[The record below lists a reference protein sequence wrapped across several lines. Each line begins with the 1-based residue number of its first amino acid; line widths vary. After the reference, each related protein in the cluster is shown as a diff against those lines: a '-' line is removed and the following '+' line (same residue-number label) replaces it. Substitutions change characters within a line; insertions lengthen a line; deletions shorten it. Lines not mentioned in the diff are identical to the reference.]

1 MCSALKEVKVFNI
14 NITAFRVR
22 KTTMVWKTTRVR
34 KTTRSIKN
42 YKTTRSPRNQ
52 EIQEVCKS
60 QESPQESKKTAKSQ
74 ESRTSR
80 VWKTGRIQ
88 EPRSM
93 RITPNNIAIF
103 PPARGGEREKGKRY
117 SSLKSMVK
125 SSDDSSF
132 LKLHP

>member
-1 MCSALKEVKVFNI
+1 MLIYVLSFFERSKSFQYKHNCLESLKSK
-14 NITAFRVR
+14 
-22 KTTMVWKTTRVR
+22 RVR

-42 YKTTRSPRNQ
+42 HKTMKSPRNQ
-52 EIQEVCKS
+52 EIQEVHKS
-60 QESPQESKKTAKSQ
+60 QEGPQESKKTAKSQ
-74 ESRTSR
+74 EFRTPR

-88 EPRSM
+88 ESRSR

-103 PPARGGEREKGKRY
+103 PPTRGGEREKGKRD

-125 SSDDSSF
+125 FSDDSSF